1 MSKKLLHHEERDSPR
16 AGEKYFPV
24 FPAVGWISSSACA
37 KPLGSDEAFFSR
49 KQCAL
54 VKDDTV
60 IIIKRKL
67 GEAEAMRSM
76 CQAWRS
82 REDLEGCCIGSLA
95 GTWGEH

>member
-1 MSKKLLHHEERDSPR
+1 MRSEIHQELEKSISQCFLL
-16 AGEKYFPV
+16 
-24 FPAVGWISSSACA
+24 
-37 KPLGSDEAFFSR
+37 LGGYHRLLVQSHLGVTSR